1 MSSLMSL
8 NIPDIE
14 QIRKVL
20 VLEFLTVLKYFHN
33 YTVQLTPTELSI

>member
-1 MSSLMSL
+1 MSSFMSL

-20 VLEFLTVLKYFHN
+20 VLEFLTVLKYFNN